1 MDRLVQQPRH
11 RKKLM
16 SEMDKLS
23 IHVRMFNDKVRVMNQ
38 TQSKQLILSA
48 QEARNLHTDLF
59 ALLTHIAELSDQPK
73 PDLPVTQIGMDG
85 GGFK

>member
-1 MDRLVQQPRH
+1 
-11 RKKLM
+11 
-16 SEMDKLS
+16 MDKLS

-59 ALLTHIAELSDQPK
+59 ALLAHIAELSKHPQE
-73 PDLPVTQIGMDG
+73 TQQVVQISMDG